1 MFDDECNGSL
11 IPIVLAALVE
21 RVGALEEQRRPRVRP
36 QVLDEAAALEVRVTK
51 TAIRAEMVRLYLDP
65 SRPSVAEIARR
76 LGYSKRGVRNNLQ
89 AAGVYVGALKKE
101 SA

>member
-1 MFDDECNGSL
+1 MFDEECNGSL

-21 RVGALEEQRRPRVRP
+21 RVCALEEQRRPRSRP
-36 QVLDEAAALEVRVTK
+36 QVLDEEAALEVRVTK

-89 AAGVYVGALKKE
+89 AAGVYVGAVKKE
-101 SA
+101 ST